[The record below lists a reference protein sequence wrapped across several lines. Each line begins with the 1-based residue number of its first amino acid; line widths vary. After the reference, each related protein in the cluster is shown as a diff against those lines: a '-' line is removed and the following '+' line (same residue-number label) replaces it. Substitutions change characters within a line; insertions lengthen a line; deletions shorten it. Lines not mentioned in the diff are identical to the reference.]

1 MPQTKDQKITFRCTK
16 EEKEHLTALADSKGK
31 SVSDFI
37 ISLCLSQDQD
47 PESSEWDTHKQEVFC
62 TLQTLD
68 NLLASS
74 PRYLNFHTVRKELH
88 RLCQILK

>member
-16 EEKEHLTALADSKGK
+16 DEKEHLTALAESKGK

-37 ISLCLSQDQD
+37 ISLCLSQD
-47 PESSEWDTHKQEVFC
+47 PESSEWDTHKQEIFC
-62 TLQTLD
+62 TLRTLD

-74 PRYLNFHTVRKELH
+74 PQYLNFYTVRKELQ

>member
-16 EEKEHLTALADSKGK
+16 EEKEHLTALAESKGK

-47 PESSEWDTHKQEVFC
+47 SESSEWDTHRLEIFC
-62 TLQTLD
+62 TLRTLD
-68 NLLASS
+68 NLLAS
-74 PRYLNFHTVRKELH
+74 PPQYINFYTVRKELQ